1 MKGHIV
7 YGMMA
12 AAMLAVSVPAY
23 GAQLPAENG
32 AQTESAAETE
42 TIVETETSA
51 EKETTVE
58 TETSSQTET
67 DEASGD
73 TAEENKEV
81 RDFVRRL
88 YELVLGR
95 PAEADGLDAWT
106 DRLVS
111 GAEQGAKVAQGFFDS
126 EEFKA
131 RNVSD
136 TEYLQIL
143 YRTCL
148 NREADDQGLS
158 EWQAV
163 LDSGLSRL
171 FVFRGFV
178 ESDEFTKICQSYG
191 IQRGN
196 AQLTAP
202 MDQNEDVTKFV
213 ARCYRLCL
221 GRGADADGLNAW
233 CSQLLSGANTAKE
246 AAYGFVFSNEFINSN
261 LSDEDFVKIMY
272 QLFLNRTWDEEGLNE
287 WADVLKE
294 YSRRHV
300 FNGFADSP
308 EFEQLCQSYGLTT
321 RTAAEKELQGYVN
334 QVLAQV
340 TDDSMTKMEKFRAC
354 YDWVLDNCSYRAVFG
369 DVGEGYTFEQWYAV
383 NMFKE
388 HRGNCYSYASTVYAF
403 AQALDFTDAVMVKG
417 YFQGVTGRLNNT
429 WSPHAWVEIGGLKYD
444 AQQEDEQGWDCF
456 GNPNSPVP
464 YSYTAR

>member
-1 MKGHIV
+1 M
-7 YGMMA
+7 
-12 AAMLAVSVPAY
+12 
-23 GAQLPAENG
+23 
-32 AQTESAAETE
+32 
-42 TIVETETSA
+42 
-51 EKETTVE
+51 E

-178 ESDEFTKICQSYG
+178 ESDEFTKICSPTG
-191 IQRGN
+191 
-196 AQLTAP
+196 
-202 MDQNEDVTKFV
+202 
-213 ARCYRLCL
+213 
-221 GRGADADGLNAW
+221 
-233 CSQLLSGANTAKE
+233 SSGETP
-246 AAYGFVFSNEFINSN
+246 S
-261 LSDEDFVKIMY
+261 
-272 QLFLNRTWDEEGLNE
+272 
-287 WADVLKE
+287 
-294 YSRRHV
+294 
-300 FNGFADSP
+300 
-308 EFEQLCQSYGLTT
+308 
-321 RTAAEKELQGYVN
+321 
-334 QVLAQV
+334 
-340 TDDSMTKMEKFRAC
+340 
-354 YDWVLDNCSYRAVFG
+354 
-369 DVGEGYTFEQWYAV
+369 
-383 NMFKE
+383 
-388 HRGNCYSYASTVYAF
+388 
-403 AQALDFTDAVMVKG
+403 
-417 YFQGVTGRLNNT
+417 
-429 WSPHAWVEIGGLKYD
+429 
-444 AQQEDEQGWDCF
+444 
-456 GNPNSPVP
+456 
-464 YSYTAR
+464 